1 MAEEENCT
9 IQNID
14 FKTRTCKESLQV
26 PHDTG
31 IPQILRSMAE
41 YAAKNGVE
49 SVIITTMDG
58 AGMHQNVHEIK
69 NEAHK
74 ALLCL
79 ILEDIRAE
87 LKAQVFH
94 EDDEL
99 DGAG

>member
-1 MAEEENCT
+1 MAEEEKVT
-9 IQNID
+9 ITSVD
-14 FKTRTCKESLQV
+14 FKTRAVGQSVTV
-26 PHDTG
+26 DHDKG
-31 IPQILRSMAE
+31 IPQILRSMAD

-58 AGMHQNVHEIK
+58 AGAHQNVHSIK

-79 ILEDIRAE
+79 LLEDIRAE